1 MVEKNIY
8 PEDNIINL
16 NIIYKF
22 IKRNFKY
29 LSYFSLIGMLFVGS
43 SLINHKK
50 TWKGQFKIVVEKV
63 SGSVSN
69 GNTSR
74 SGGAQFIF
82 NQITKSSNDLNT
94 EQEILKSPF
103 ILLNVYDFI
112 NDFDPFYKSQGIQYK
127 DWVENIKVE
136 FVEGTSVL
144 SITYTDKRKQN
155 IIPVLEEISK
165 KYQEYS
171 GSKRLRDIKLSLDY
185 FKKQIDKY
193 KKKAILSNQ
202 KLDDFALK
210 HDLIY
215 LRIANRMPN
224 QQNINLVGFNPTL
237 DIERKR
243 TEESNK
249 IRNIDKLIERIKSD
263 KENPVSIIYLSEII
277 NNQISQNSEM
287 ESKRELIENINIKLI
302 NNLQI
307 YNENDKS
314 IQDLKRQRKTYTESL
329 YAQTL
334 GFLEA
339 QRKSSKANLKSL
351 ERPPGVITT
360 YKELLR
366 SASKDENLLSK
377 LEDQFRVISLEKA
390 KIKDPWQL
398 ITNPTLDSNPVP
410 SYKLR
415 KIILGLLAGFL
426 TGSLILILKE
436 KKENKIYTS
445 FDIESILPGIPI
457 DIFKISEKVKWEEYI
472 HFISIGMAEK
482 LSGNITMLSLD
493 IEDENEPNSIIKMF
507 NSNFENIKIKNTKS
521 IKEAFENDEFLLCIK
536 TSFSSI
542 NSLDRILKNLSLLNK
557 KIIRIIFID
566 D

>member
-1 MVEKNIY
+1 MV
-8 PEDNIINL
+8 
-16 NIIYKF
+16 
-22 IKRNFKY
+22 
-29 LSYFSLIGMLFVGS
+29 
-43 SLINHKK
+43 
-50 TWKGQFKIVVEKV
+50 T
-63 SGSVSN
+63 
-69 GNTSR
+69 
-74 SGGAQFIF
+74 
-82 NQITKSSNDLNT
+82 
-94 EQEILKSPF
+94 
-103 ILLNVYDFI
+103 
-112 NDFDPFYKSQGIQYK
+112 
-127 DWVENIKVE
+127 
-136 FVEGTSVL
+136 
-144 SITYTDKRKQN
+144 
-155 IIPVLEEISK
+155 
-165 KYQEYS
+165 
-171 GSKRLRDIKLSLDY
+171 
-185 FKKQIDKY
+185 
-193 KKKAILSNQ
+193 
-202 KLDDFALK
+202 
-210 HDLIY
+210 
-215 LRIANRMPN
+215 
-224 QQNINLVGFNPTL
+224 QQNVNLVGFNPTL

-249 IRNIDKLIERIKSD
+249 IRNIDKLIERIESD

-314 IQDLKRQRKTYTESL
+314 IQDLKRQRKTYTKSL

-351 ERPPGVITT
+351 ERPPGIIAT

-366 SASKDENLLSK
+366 SASKDEIVLSK

-398 ITNPTLDSNPVP
+398 ITNPTLDRLPIP

-426 TGSLILILKE
+426 TGTLLIILKE
-436 KKENKIYTS
+436 KKENKIFTS
-445 FDIESILPGIPI
+445 FDIEGIFPGIPI
-457 DIFKISEKVKWEEYI
+457 DIFKISEKIKWEEYI

-482 LSGNITMLSLD
+482 LSRNIKMLSLD
-493 IEDENEPNSIIKMF
+493 IENETEPNSIIKMF
-507 NSNFENIKIKNTKS
+507 NSNSENIKIKNTKS

-536 TSFSSI
+536 TSFSSK
-542 NSLDRILKNLSLLNK
+542 NSLDLIQKNLSLLNK
-557 KIIRIIFID
+557 KIIRIFFID